1 MTTLNPYLQFR
12 DNARAAIEFYHRV
25 FGGDLSIDTFGQ
37 WEGMV
42 QDPAEAD
49 LVMHAQ
55 LRTPDGLVLMASDTP
70 SSMPYR
76 EPAGIAVPANCM
88 PTQPQA
94 ISAMAIH
101 TPPASRPMS
110 SARISSAIWIISTAL
125 HPALDGAFHHL
136 FRRGGRRAAGLSS
149 GSRR

>member
-12 DNARAAIEFYHRV
+12 GNAREAIEFYHGV

-49 LVMHAQ
+49 LVMHSQ
-55 LRTPDGLVLMASDTP
+55 LRTPEGLVLMASDTP

-76 EPAGIAVPANCM
+76 EPAGIAVSVSGGDETQLQAYWDGLADGGIVTM
-88 PTQPQA
+88 PFD
-94 ISAMAIH
+94 
-101 TPPASRPMS
+101 TPP
-110 SARISSAIWIISTAL
+110 W
-125 HPALDGAFHHL
+125 
-136 FRRGGRRAAGLSS
+136 GGRFGMLTDRFGIDWMLSW
-149 GSRR
+149 GPDEE